1 MAGARIRRSPD
12 GSRNRR
18 RVSSAPAVEPVAWR
32 DGVHVTGTPIWCDAR
47 RARDLCFVSAPDRVG
62 RAGHGQLIATAA
74 TLAQLGAAPGP
85 HLSVPYRRPF
95 TLGTV
100 RLELM
105 PSGHALGGA
114 ALLVEHGGSRVLCA
128 GVVSPAG
135 GGLGEPGEVRRCDVL
150 VVAAPYAAAHHR
162 FPPVD
167 EAAARVID
175 DASRTVAGGATAV
188 LLVTS
193 ASKGLDVAARI
204 TAAGLEVSAHRTI
217 HHAARRLA
225 AAGIAVPVLRRA
237 RPGGVVIWPLRER
250 GRLDSLGAG
259 ARRVVLVSGLA
270 TEPDA
275 VATLGVD
282 AAVAWSNAADR
293 AALLGLI
300 ASTSAARVYLTGRCA
315 DDAAAA
321 LGAHARVLA
330 APRQM
335 GLFAEGIA

>member
-1 MAGARIRRSPD
+1 MAGARK
-12 GSRNRR
+12 RR
-18 RVSSAPAVEPVAWR
+18 RASSAPAVEPVAWR

-128 GVVSPAG
+128 GVVAPAG
-135 GGLGEPGEVRRCDVL
+135 GGLGEPAEVRRCDVL
-150 VVAAPYAAAHHR
+150 VVAAPYAAEHHV
-162 FPPVD
+162 FPAVD
-167 EAAARVID
+167 TVAAQVID
-175 DASRTVAGGATAV
+175 HASKLIAAGTIAV

-193 ASKGLDVAARI
+193 ASKGLDVAARL
-204 TAAGLEVSAHRTI
+204 TAAGLEVSAHRSI

-225 AAGIAVPVLRRA
+225 AAGIAAPVLRRA
-237 RPGGVVIWPLRER
+237 RPDGVVLWPLRDR
-250 GRLDSLGAG
+250 TRLDMLGATR
-259 ARRVVLVSGLA
+259 RRVLLVSGLA

-275 VATLGVD
+275 VATLRVD
-282 AAVAWSNAADR
+282 AAYPWSNAADR
-293 AALLGLI
+293 AGLLALI
-300 ASTSAARVYLTGRCA
+300 ASTGATRVYLTGRGA
-315 DDAAAA
+315 DEAARA
-321 LGAHARVLA
+321 LGSHARALA

-335 GLFAEGIA
+335 ALFEEPGA